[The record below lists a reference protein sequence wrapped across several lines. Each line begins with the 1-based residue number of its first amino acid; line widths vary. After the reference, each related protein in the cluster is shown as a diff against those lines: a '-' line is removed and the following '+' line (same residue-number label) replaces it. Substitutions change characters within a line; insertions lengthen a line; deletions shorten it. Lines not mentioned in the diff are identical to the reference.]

1 MDIEIGTDAPR
12 DDNGPQWSPGPRPD
26 VAAPLSGC
34 LCRDCQ
40 RARTL

>member
-12 DDNGPQWSPGPRPD
+12 DDNGPQRSPRPD